1 MESILRFLS
10 YVFATVI
17 LICALSTTKY
27 QGFSIIVNLCQLTGQ
42 NERENKHSYNSYDFL
57 FETCFFFF
65 FIILQNEMQ
74 RTVQLFVVSYETAL
88 RPKMWP
94 VGQ

>member
-1 MESILRFLS
+1 MESILQ

-17 LICALSTTKY
+17 LICALTTTKY

-42 NERENKHSYNSYDFL
+42 NEKERINIPIIAMTSCLKHA
-57 FETCFFFF
+57 FF